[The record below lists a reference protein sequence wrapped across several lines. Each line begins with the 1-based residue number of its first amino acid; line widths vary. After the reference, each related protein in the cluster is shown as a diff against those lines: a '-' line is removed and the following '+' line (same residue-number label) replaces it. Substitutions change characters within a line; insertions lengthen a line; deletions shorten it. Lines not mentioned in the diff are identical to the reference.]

1 MCLRRTVRVS
11 ATRPATVIRKLD
23 RRLRKGRLVTPPAI
37 TEELARFV
45 LPPLQFDGVCI
56 EARDAAT
63 VAAFW
68 GVVLGG
74 TVHDLGDGW
83 FRVDPAPGRPGRE
96 IVRVNTVP
104 TSRPEGARVHF
115 DVRLPGAE
123 PDQLLAAG
131 ARLVRR
137 PGDDPWYVLA
147 DPEGNEFCA
156 YPAVD
161 DRPPGIFQFVVKCRD
176 AHALAGWW
184 ADVLGG
190 EVDIEGEA
198 AAVIG
203 APEFPWD
210 FMVFD
215 PVPESKIGKNRM
227 HWHVDLRDP
236 EPTDLLAAGATVLRE
251 PGAGIRWWIL
261 ADPEGNEFCAAP

>member
-1 MCLRRTVRVS
+1 M
-11 ATRPATVIRKLD
+11 TRSVIA
-23 RRLRKGRLVTPPAI
+23 G
-37 TEELARFV
+37 ELARFV
-45 LPPLQFDGVCI
+45 LPPVQFDGVCV

-74 TVHDLGDGW
+74 TVRDLGGGC

-96 IVRVNTVP
+96 IVRINTVQ
-104 TSRPEGARVHF
+104 TLRPGDARVHF
-115 DVRLPGAE
+115 DVRLPGPE
-123 PDQLLAAG
+123 PDRLLAAG

-137 PGDDPWYVLA
+137 PGADPWFVLA

-176 AHALAGWW
+176 PHAQARWW

-190 EVDIEGEA
+190 DVSLEGEA
-198 AAVIG
+198 AAVVG

-215 PVPESKIGKNRM
+215 PVPEARTGKNRM

-236 EPTDLLAAGATVLRE
+236 EPADVVAAGATVLRK
-251 PGAGIRWWIL
+251 PAADQSWWIL
-261 ADPEGNEFCAAP
+261 ADPEGNEFCARPGPR